1 MTDENCRTC
10 DTRAHRNPGLWLAR
24 APETQMLSEHQWPH
38 VVALYPPPSL
48 RPRPMA
54 GLGWRG
60 GGGAEHGW
68 PWLQMANFRYT
79 QSSIRDGPIIIQYS
93 LYSQHFYM
101 VHTVCNSGS
110 KSRHPAKYCKW
121 SKNPGNGVRDP
132 GNQKHFFLTF
142 VYLIFLLW
150 LFKRGVLQPLCDK
163 LAYLK
168 KYCFMKKV
176 LND

>member
-1 MTDENCRTC
+1 
-10 DTRAHRNPGLWLAR
+10 
-24 APETQMLSEHQWPH
+24 
-38 VVALYPPPSL
+38 
-48 RPRPMA
+48 
-54 GLGWRG
+54 
-60 GGGAEHGW
+60 
-68 PWLQMANFRYT
+68 
-79 QSSIRDGPIIIQYS
+79 
-93 LYSQHFYM
+93 M

-110 KSRHPAKYCKW
+110 
-121 SKNPGNGVRDP
+121 NPGILPNIVNEVKIPVTVYVTLGTK
-132 GNQKHFFLTF
+132 NIFFLTF